1 MFVNDVAYR
10 PRPDAGHFHLLL
22 GPSNLVARPSVRY
35 EWSMTLLR
43 AVARPMLASMFIHGG
58 AMALRDPGPRA
69 AKAQPTADLIKK
81 LAPSLPVN
89 GSNLT
94 RFTGAVHVTAGLA
107 LATGHVPRLSA
118 LVLAATMPATTFAG
132 HAYWNESDP
141 AARANQR
148 VHFVKNVSMAG
159 GLLMATLDPD
169 PHKKFIGRRAKD
181 KVADAAASVT
191 DQLDHLRH

>member
-1 MFVNDVAYR
+1 
-10 PRPDAGHFHLLL
+10 
-22 GPSNLVARPSVRY
+22 
-35 EWSMTLLR
+35 MTLLR
-43 AVARPMLASMFIHGG
+43 TVARPMLASMFVYGG
-58 AMALRDPGPRA
+58 AMALKEPGPRA

-94 RFTGAVHVTAGLA
+94 RFNGAVQLVAGTA
-107 LATGHVPRLSA
+107 LATGRFPRLAA
-118 LVLAATMPATTFAG
+118 LALAATLPPTTFAG
-132 HAYWNESDP
+132 HPYWNETDP

-148 VHFVKNVSMAG
+148 IHFFKNVSMTG

-181 KVADAAASVT
+181 KVTEAASSVA
-191 DQLDHLRH
+191 DQLDHLRS